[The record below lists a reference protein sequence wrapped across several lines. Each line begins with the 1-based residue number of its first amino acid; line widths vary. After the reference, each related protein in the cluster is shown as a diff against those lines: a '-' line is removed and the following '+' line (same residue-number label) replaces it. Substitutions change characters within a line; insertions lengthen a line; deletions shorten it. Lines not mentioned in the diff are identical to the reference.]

1 MDIREKLIELL
12 HVSVCDYDCD
22 KCKYSISDEVC
33 IRHLEE
39 MAADHLIANGV
50 TIQEWI
56 PVSKP
61 PKEEGEYWVAH
72 KLVDEYFYNTAI
84 YDGVCFR
91 FKLAGSVI
99 PNITHWSYL
108 SPPSKGEQVDG

>member
-1 MDIREKLIELL
+1 MDNREKLAELL
-12 HVSVCDYDCD
+12 EEARL
-22 KCKYSISDEVC
+22 KYHVC
-33 IRHLEE
+33 IKEFPDKYNTIEWHDYF
-39 MAADHLIANGV
+39 ADYLIANGMMV
-50 TIQEWI
+50 QEWI
-56 PVSKP
+56 PVSEL

-108 SPPSKGEQVDG
+108 SPPPKGE